1 MEFGVFY
8 QLPCAVDQ
16 TPAVRIQDTIAQ
28 CQLAD
33 ELGFDAAW
41 LAELHFN
48 PRFSVMPAPFMIGSA
63 IAQTTKRIRIGNAI
77 NLLPLHQ
84 PVRLAEE
91 AATLDVLSN
100 GRAIFGVGR
109 GSMPTHFEGYGVDQE
124 EGRERFIEALE
135 LVLGSWEQEDFTYEG
150 KYYQAHGFR
159 VTPRPI
165 QQPYPPVYVAANSPD
180 TFGIV
185 GSLGH
190 NILVAPTIVTTEGAL
205 AGLASYRA
213 ELAENGHDAAKVK
226 VNINVPMH
234 VAATEEEARAGFMRT
249 VDNYLDTL
257 RDIGRARGASKG
269 SSRAAS
275 LTADSVM
282 DEFAAVG
289 TPDQVSAKLEQL
301 KEMYGPHEFMCWFN
315 IGGMLPHAEVENS
328 MKLFAKKVMPRFQ

>member
-16 TPAVRIQDTIAQ
+16 TPGARLQDTIAQ

-33 ELGFDAAW
+33 GLGFDAAW

-48 PRFSVMPAPFMIGSA
+48 PRFSVMSAPLMIASA
-63 IAQTTKRIRIGNAI
+63 VAQTTKRIRIGTAV
-77 NLLPLHQ
+77 NLLPLHH

-109 GSMPTHFEGYGVDQE
+109 GSMPSHFQGYGINQE
-124 EGRERFIEALE
+124 EGRDRFLEALE
-135 LVLGSWEQEDFTYEG
+135 LVLGSWDQEDFTYQG
-150 KYYQAHGFR
+150 KYYQADAVT
-159 VTPRPI
+159 VTPRPV
-165 QQPYPPVYVAANSPD
+165 QQPHPPVYVAANSAD

-213 ELAENGHDAAKVK
+213 ALAENGHDAAKLK
-226 VNINVPMH
+226 VNVNVPMH
-234 VAATEEEARAGFMRT
+234 VAADEKEAKAAFT
-249 VDNYLDTL
+249 KTIDNYLGTL
-257 RDIGRARGASKG
+257 RDIGASGGSSRG
-269 SSRAAS
+269 SSRAFS
-275 LTADSVM
+275 LTAESVM
-282 DEFAAVG
+282 EEFAAVG
-289 TPDQVSAKLEQL
+289 TPDQVAAKLEKFQ
-301 KEMYGPHEFMCWFN
+301 EMYGPQEIMCWFN
-315 IGGMLPHAEVENS
+315 IGGMLPHAEVESS
-328 MKLFAKKVMPRFQ
+328 MRLFAEEVMPRFQ

>member
-16 TPAVRIQDTIAQ
+16 TPGARFQDTIAQ

-33 ELGFDAAW
+33 ELGFDAVW

-48 PRFSVMPAPFMIGSA
+48 PRFSVMAAPLMIASA
-63 IAQTTKRIRIGNAI
+63 VAQTTKRIRIGTAV
-77 NLLPLHQ
+77 NLLPLHH

-109 GSMPTHFEGYGVDQE
+109 GSMPSHFQGYGIDQE
-124 EGRERFIEALE
+124 EGRDRFLEALE
-135 LVLGSWEQEDFTYEG
+135 LVLGSWDQENFTYQG
-150 KYYQAHGFR
+150 KYYQTDAVT
-159 VTPRPI
+159 VTPRPV
-165 QQPYPPVYVAANSPD
+165 QQPHPPVYVAANSAD

-213 ELAENGHDAAKVK
+213 ALAENGHDAAKLKINV
-226 VNINVPMH
+226 NVPMH
-234 VAATEEEARAGFMRT
+234 VAADEKKARDGFEKT
-249 VDNYLDTL
+249 INNYLGTL
-257 RDIGRARGASKG
+257 RDIGASRGPSRG
-269 SSRAAS
+269 SSRAFS
-275 LTADSVM
+275 LTAESVM
-282 DEFAAVG
+282 EEFAAVG
-289 TPDQVSAKLEQL
+289 TPDQVADKLGKVIEL
-301 KEMYGPHEFMCWFN
+301 YGPQEIMCWFN
-315 IGGMLPHAEVENS
+315 IGGMLPHAEVESS
-328 MKLFAKKVMPRFQ
+328 MRLFAKDVMPRFQ